1 MNNNT
6 NDNGSEREREKK
18 KKKKNSLASCLILLH
33 HIIKSSIYNILIN
46 NINHSMYIFISYCP
60 MYPLVTPT
68 SKINAGTPNIPTM
81 PIIAIGSFKGF
92 SPLFSAGDKN
102 ASVSASFFRVSLGSS
117 PLFSAL
123 TTVETFSLCCLLK
136 KEVVR

>member
-1 MNNNT
+1 
-6 NDNGSEREREKK
+6 
-18 KKKKNSLASCLILLH
+18 
-33 HIIKSSIYNILIN
+33 
-46 NINHSMYIFISYCP
+46 

-102 ASVSASFFRVSLGSS
+102 ASVSASFFRVSFGSA
-117 PLFSAL
+117 PLLFSAL
-123 TTVETFSLCCLLK
+123 TTVETFSLRRRLLK

>member
-1 MNNNT
+1 MCIH
-6 NDNGSEREREKK
+6 
-18 KKKKNSLASCLILLH
+18 L
-33 HIIKSSIYNILIN
+33 
-46 NINHSMYIFISYCP
+46 ISYCP

-123 TTVETFSLCCLLK
+123 TITVVETFSLKRCLLK

>member
-1 MNNNT
+1 
-6 NDNGSEREREKK
+6 
-18 KKKKNSLASCLILLH
+18 
-33 HIIKSSIYNILIN
+33 
-46 NINHSMYIFISYCP
+46 

-102 ASVSASFFRVSLGSS
+102 ASVSASFFRVSFGCSSS

-123 TTVETFSLCCLLK
+123 TITVVETFFSLKRCLLKK

>member
-1 MNNNT
+1 
-6 NDNGSEREREKK
+6 
-18 KKKKNSLASCLILLH
+18 
-33 HIIKSSIYNILIN
+33 
-46 NINHSMYIFISYCP
+46 

-68 SKINAGTPNIPTM
+68 SKINAGTPTIPTM

-102 ASVSASFFRVSLGSS
+102 ASVSASFFRVSFGSSS

-123 TTVETFSLCCLLK
+123 TITVVETFFSLKRCLLKK